1 MAVLTIEK
9 EKKGK
14 RVRVFAADWYDGIKR
29 HRKEFKTK
37 QAAQDFEATVR
48 TRKRD
53 GVYMPVEEIPT
64 FADVAVKLLASK
76 ESLRPGSWRNADT
89 ILRRHLLKRWGQ
101 MRLDRVTV
109 PDIEAWAREL
119 AQRRSAGTVGNV
131 MALGG
136 AIFDQAIRHSQWMRP
151 NPFRIAERPAK
162 GVEEISDT
170 ERDHGDD
177 EGEDAITEDE
187 IYRPEEMAAL
197 LANADESLRVM
208 FTMAVQTGMRRGE
221 LLALRWSNVTFQPDG
236 SGTVRVR
243 HSVTWAKGPGDEKPT
258 PRLYPPKTKSGL
270 RTIPFARS
278 TATLLKASRLRN
290 PGDLVFPGDAGSY
303 LRPEFVLR
311 GIARAAKR
319 AQLKRALG
327 FHSLRHYFCS
337 GLIARG
343 ESPLKVQ
350 KWAGHKNVSMTLGV
364 YSHWVKGLGSD
375 KPVDLLGG
383 GLDSEQTVS
392 SHVDEASESAISA

>member
-162 GVEEISDT
+162 RVEEISDT

-270 RTIPFARS
+270 RTIPFAGS

-290 PGDLVFPGDAGSY
+290 PGDLVFPGDAVPTSVPNLCCGDCARCQARSAKACVGVPQPTALFL
-303 LRPEFVLR
+303 LRSHC
-311 GIARAAKR
+311 AR
-319 AQLKRALG
+319 
-327 FHSLRHYFCS
+327 
-337 GLIARG
+337 
-343 ESPLKVQ
+343 
-350 KWAGHKNVSMTLGV
+350 
-364 YSHWVKGLGSD
+364 
-375 KPVDLLGG
+375 
-383 GLDSEQTVS
+383 
-392 SHVDEASESAISA
+392 